1 MKRRLILMIFLI
13 ITSLM
18 IAPALAQT
26 QTQTQDQQTQTTEP
40 ASVAAS
46 DKTSSTDIATEEAG
60 SSKKVVIGNKETKR
74 YHLFGMPFYD
84 KVKKDHRVYFDSEQ
98 QAIDKGYY
106 KAGTGK
112 DLAGQVPP
120 AGGETIKNQTTPATA
135 KKQQTQTTEPAS
147 AAASDKTPVTAEIQ
161 QAQTTEPA
169 SPAASDKTPLTAE
182 KQQTQ
187 TTEPASVAA
196 SDKTPATAKKQQTTD
211 KPKDINQKLED
222 LQNQVDNL
230 REQGRTRE
238 KLTITKEEH
247 EEQEKAVLTA
257 AGRDYTMMQKGK
269 VELDY
274 SLRYEYVSSSSIIS
288 ATQVEAHAN
297 HTIRNIIDVQYGLRN
312 NITTD
317 INVSYVY
324 VYDKTGSATAKDNSD
339 MGDITLELDYQP
351 FKSGGDWPATT
362 ITMGAIL
369 PTGRSPYE
377 INRDTDLPTGNGF
390 YGFSLGM
397 NMSKSIDPAIVFGAI
412 SGTYRFTRTSLSQ
425 NISGAILDEV
435 KPGMSYNAAIGLAYA
450 ISYALSMNIQ
460 FQYGYN
466 MSTDYS
472 FTNAAN
478 STTPAYST
486 GSLIIGMGWRVS
498 PKTTLSFSLGIGL
511 TKDDPDFF
519 LVFRVPFTF

>member
-1 MKRRLILMIFLI
+1 MKKSLILMILLV

-46 DKTSSTDIATEEAG
+46 DKTSSTVVATEETG
-60 SSKKVVIGNKETKR
+60 SSKKVVIGNKDTKR
-74 YHLFGMPFYD
+74 YHLFGMPSYD

-98 QAIDKGYY
+98 QAIDNGYY

-112 DLAGQVPP
+112 DLTSQVPP
-120 AGGETIKNQTTPATA
+120 AGGKTIKNQTTPATV
-135 KKQQTQTTEPAS
+135 KKQQTQTTEHAPV
-147 AAASDKTPVTAEIQ
+147 AASDKTSATAEKQ
-161 QAQTTEPA
+161 QAQTTDPA
-169 SPAASDKTPLTAE
+169 SATTSDKTPLTAE
-182 KQQTQ
+182 KQQT
-187 TTEPASVAA
+187 TDEPEGIS
-196 SDKTPATAKKQQTTD
+196 
-211 KPKDINQKLED
+211 QKLQN
-222 LQNQVDNL
+222 LQNQVDKL

-238 KLTITKEEH
+238 KLTITKEEQA
-247 EEQEKAVLTA
+247 EQEKAVLTA

-269 VELDY
+269 IELDY
-274 SLRYEYVSSSSIIS
+274 SLRYEYVSSSSIVS

-297 HTIRNIIDVQYGLRN
+297 HTIRNIIDIQYGLRN

-324 VYDKTGSATAKDNSD
+324 VYDKTGDATAKDNSD
-339 MGDITLELDYQP
+339 MGDITFSLDYQP

-362 ITMGAIL
+362 ITMAATL

-377 INRDTDLPTGNGF
+377 INRDTDLPTGGGL
-390 YGFSLGM
+390 YGFSLGV
-397 NMSKSIDPAIVFGAI
+397 NMSKSIDPAMVFGAI
-412 SGTYRFTRTSLSQ
+412 SGSYSFTHKDLSQ

-435 KPGMSYNAAIGLAYA
+435 KPGMSFNAAIGLAYA

-460 FQYGYN
+460 FQYGYH
-466 MSTDYS
+466 MSTEYS
-472 FTNAAN
+472 FTNAADT
-478 STTPAYST
+478 SVPAYST
-486 GSLIIGMGWRVS
+486 GSLVIGTGYRIS
-498 PKTTLSFSLGIGL
+498 PQTTLSFSLGIGL

-519 LVFRVPFTF
+519 LLFRVPFTF